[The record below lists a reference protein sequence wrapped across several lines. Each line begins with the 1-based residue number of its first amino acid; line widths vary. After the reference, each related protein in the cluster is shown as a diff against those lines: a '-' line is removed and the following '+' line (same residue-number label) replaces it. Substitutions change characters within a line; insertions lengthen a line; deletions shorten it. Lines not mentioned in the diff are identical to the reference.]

1 MKRQIIRQNYL
12 DKILKYLGKEMIIV
26 LTGQRRVGKSY
37 LLKQFYQEKI
47 KEPDSNII
55 YIDKEKREF
64 DFIRNYQ
71 NLNDYIESKFVKDK
85 HNYILIDEVQ
95 DIAEFELSVRS
106 YRTEE
111 NTDVII
117 TGSNAK
123 MLSGELSTIIG
134 GRFKEIYIQP
144 LSYEEFLTFHSL
156 DDNDDSL
163 TQYINLGGMPGLN
176 KIGLHEDDVREY
188 QKDIYNTVL
197 LKDVIMKNNIR
208 NVNFLENLVLY
219 LADNTGKIISANNV
233 SKYMKSNGEN
243 ISASVI
249 LNYLNYLS
257 DAYII
262 NKVNRYDVHGKRLF
276 DSNEKYYFED
286 NGIRNA
292 IAGGTREG
300 DVEKVIENVVYQN
313 LVRLGYE
320 VFVGQLQSS
329 EIDFVCTKPNGEKIY
344 VQVSYLIVNEET
356 RKREFGN
363 LMRIQDNYPKYVVS
377 MTPLITNND
386 YEGIKHI
393 HLRNFLKNGI

>member
-47 KEPDSNII
+47 KEPNSNII

-111 NTDVII
+111 NVDVLI

>member
-1 MKRQIIRQNYL
+1 MKQIIVRQNYL
-12 DKILKYLGKEMIIV
+12 DKIVKYLGREMIIV
-26 LTGQRRVGKSY
+26 LTGQRRVGKSC

-47 KEPDSNII
+47 KDPESNII
-55 YIDKEKREF
+55 FIDKEKREF
-64 DFIRNYQ
+64 DFIKNYQ
-71 NLNDYIESKFVKDK
+71 NLNDYIDSKFLKDK
-85 HNYILIDEVQ
+85 HNYILIDEIQ
-95 DIAEFELSVRS
+95 NIDEFERSIRS

-111 NTDVII
+111 NTDVIV

-163 TQYINLGGMPGLN
+163 TMYINIGGMPGLN
-176 KIGLHEDDVREY
+176 KIGLSEDDVREY

-197 LKDVIMKNNIR
+197 LKDVIMRNHIR
-208 NVNFLENLVLY
+208 NVNFLENLVVY
-219 LADNTGKIISANNV
+219 MADNAGKIISANNI

-249 LNYLNYLS
+249 LNYLAYLT

-300 DVEKVIENVVYQN
+300 DIEKVIENVVYNN

-320 VFVGQLQSS
+320 IFVGQLQSS

-344 VQVSYLIVNEET
+344 IQVSYLIVNDET
-356 RKREFGN
+356 RQREFGN
-363 LMRIQDNYPKYVVS
+363 LMKIQDNYPKYVIS
-377 MTPLITNND
+377 MTPLIINND
-386 YEGIKHI
+386 YDGIKHI
-393 HLRNFLKNGI
+393 HLRNFLRNGI

>member
-1 MKRQIIRQNYL
+1 MKQLIIRRNYL
-12 DKILKYLGKEMIIV
+12 DKIFKYLGKEMIIV

-95 DIAEFELSVRS
+95 DIAEFERCVRS

-111 NTDVII
+111 NADVII

-197 LKDVIMKNNIR
+197 LKDVIMRNNIR

-363 LMRIQDNYPKYVVS
+363 LMKIQDNYPKYVVS

-386 YEGIKHI
+386 YDGIKHI

>member
-1 MKRQIIRQNYL
+1 MKRLIIRQNYL

-47 KEPDSNII
+47 KEPNSNII

-95 DIAEFELSVRS
+95 DIAEFERSVRS
-106 YRTEE
+106 YRAEE
-111 NTDVII
+111 NTDIII

-163 TQYINLGGMPGLN
+163 TKYVNLGGMPGLN
-176 KIGLHEDDVREY
+176 KIGLQEDDVREY
-188 QKDIYNTVL
+188 QKDVYNTVL
-197 LKDVIMKNNIR
+197 LKDVIMRNNIR

-257 DAYII
+257 DAYMI

-300 DVEKVIENVVYQN
+300 DIEKVIENVVYQN

-344 VQVSYLIVNEET
+344 VQVSYLIVNDET

-363 LMRIQDNYPKYVVS
+363 LKKIQDNYPKYVIS

-386 YEGIKHI
+386 YDGIKHI

>member
-1 MKRQIIRQNYL
+1 MKQLIIRQDYL
-12 DKILKYLGKEMIIV
+12 DKISKYLGKEMIIV

-47 KEPDSNII
+47 KESNANII
-55 YIDKEKREF
+55 FIDKEKREF
-64 DFIRNYQ
+64 DFIKNYQ
-71 NLNDYIESKFVKDK
+71 DLNDYIESKFVKNK
-85 HNYILIDEVQ
+85 HNYILIDEIQ
-95 DIAEFELSVRS
+95 DVDEFERSIRS

-111 NTDVII
+111 STDIII
-117 TGSNAK
+117 TGSNDR

-134 GRFKEIYIQP
+134 GRYKEIYVQP
-144 LSYEEFLTFHSL
+144 LSYAEFLTFHSL

-197 LKDVIMKNNIR
+197 LKDVIMRNNIR
-208 NVNFLENLVLY
+208 NVNFLENLVTY
-219 LADNTGKIISANNV
+219 LADNTGKIISANNI

-243 ISASVI
+243 ISTSVI

-257 DAYII
+257 EAYII

-300 DVEKVIENVVYQN
+300 DIEKVIENVVYHN
-313 LVRLGYE
+313 LLRLGYE
-320 VFVGQLQSS
+320 VYVGQLQSS
-329 EIDFVCTKPNGEKIY
+329 EIDFVCTKSNGEKIY

-356 RKREFGN
+356 RQKEFGN
-363 LMRIQDNYPKYVVS
+363 LMKIQDNYPKYVIS
-377 MTPLITNND
+377 MTPLIVNND
-386 YEGIKHI
+386 YDGIKHI

>member
-1 MKRQIIRQNYL
+1 MKQLIIRQNYL

-47 KEPDSNII
+47 KEPNSNII

-95 DIAEFELSVRS
+95 DIAEFERSVRS
-106 YRTEE
+106 YRAEE
-111 NTDVII
+111 NTDIII

-156 DDNDDSL
+156 EDSDDSL
-163 TQYINLGGMPGLN
+163 TKYVHLGGMPGLN
-176 KIGLHEDDVREY
+176 KIGLQEDDVREY
-188 QKDIYNTVL
+188 QKDVYNTVL
-197 LKDVIMKNNIR
+197 LKDVIMRNNIR

-233 SKYMKSNGEN
+233 SKYMKTNGEN

-257 DAYII
+257 DAYMI

-300 DVEKVIENVVYQN
+300 DIEKVIENVVYQN

-344 VQVSYLIVNEET
+344 VQVSYLIVNDET

-363 LMRIQDNYPKYVVS
+363 LKKIQDNYPKYVIS

-386 YEGIKHI
+386 YDGIKHI

>member
-1 MKRQIIRQNYL
+1 MKQLIIRRNYL
-12 DKILKYLGKEMIIV
+12 DKIFKYLGKEMIIV

-95 DIAEFELSVRS
+95 DIAEFERSVRG

-111 NTDVII
+111 NADVII

-188 QKDIYNTVL
+188 QKDVYNTVL
-197 LKDVIMKNNIR
+197 LKDVIMRNNIR

-262 NKVNRYDVHGKRLF
+262 NKVDRYDVHRKRLF

-329 EIDFVCTKPNGEKIY
+329 EIDFVCTKPNGEKKY

-363 LMRIQDNYPKYVVS
+363 LMKIQDNYPKYVVS

-386 YEGIKHI
+386 YDGIKHI

>member
-1 MKRQIIRQNYL
+1 MKQLILRQNYL
-12 DKILKYLGKEMIIV
+12 DKIFKYLGKEMIIV

-71 NLNDYIESKFVKDK
+71 NLNDYIEGKFVKDK

-95 DIAEFELSVRS
+95 DIAEFERSVRS

-111 NTDVII
+111 NADVII

-197 LKDVIMKNNIR
+197 LKDVIMRNNIR

-320 VFVGQLQSS
+320 VCVGQLQSS

-363 LMRIQDNYPKYVVS
+363 LMKIQDNYPKYVIS

-386 YEGIKHI
+386 YDGIKHI

>member
-1 MKRQIIRQNYL
+1 MKQLIIRQNYL
-12 DKILKYLGKEMIIV
+12 DKIFKYLGKEMIIV

-47 KEPDSNII
+47 KEPNSNII

-111 NTDVII
+111 NTDIII

-188 QKDIYNTVL
+188 QKDVYNTVL
-197 LKDVIMKNNIR
+197 LKDVIMRNNIR

-219 LADNTGKIISANNV
+219 LADNAGKIISANNV

-276 DSNEKYYFED
+276 YSNEKYYFED

-386 YEGIKHI
+386 YDGIKHI

>member
-1 MKRQIIRQNYL
+1 MKQLIIRRNYL

>member
-1 MKRQIIRQNYL
+1 MKQLIIRRNYL
-12 DKILKYLGKEMIIV
+12 DKIFKYLGKEMIIV

-95 DIAEFELSVRS
+95 DIAEFERSVRS

-111 NTDVII
+111 NADIII

-176 KIGLHEDDVREY
+176 KIGLYEDDVREY

-197 LKDVIMKNNIR
+197 LKDVIMRNNIR

-219 LADNTGKIISANNV
+219 LADNTGKVISANNV

-257 DAYII
+257 DAYVI

-329 EIDFVCTKPNGEKIY
+329 EIDFVCTKPNGEKKY
-344 VQVSYLIVNEET
+344 VQVSYLIVNEEN

-363 LMRIQDNYPKYVVS
+363 LMKIQDNYPKYVVS

-386 YEGIKHI
+386 YDGIKHI

>member
-1 MKRQIIRQNYL
+1 MKQLIIRRNYL
-12 DKILKYLGKEMIIV
+12 DKIFKYLGKEMIIV

-47 KEPDSNII
+47 NEPNSNII

-95 DIAEFELSVRS
+95 DIAEFERSVRG

-111 NTDVII
+111 NADVII

-197 LKDVIMKNNIR
+197 LKDVIMRNNIR

-257 DAYII
+257 DAYVI
-262 NKVNRYDVHGKRLF
+262 NKVNRYDIHGKRLF

-329 EIDFVCTKPNGEKIY
+329 EIDFVCTKPNGEKKY

-356 RKREFGN
+356 RKKVFGN
-363 LMRIQDNYPKYVVS
+363 LMKIQDNYPKYVVS

-386 YEGIKHI
+386 YDGIKHI

>member
-1 MKRQIIRQNYL
+1 MKQLIIRQNYL
-12 DKILKYLGKEMIIV
+12 DKIFKYLGKEMIIV

-64 DFIRNYQ
+64 DFIRNYH
-71 NLNDYIESKFVKDK
+71 NLNDYIESKLVKDK

-95 DIAEFELSVRS
+95 DIAEFERSVRS

-111 NTDVII
+111 NADVII

-123 MLSGELSTIIG
+123 MLSGELSTIIR

-188 QKDIYNTVL
+188 QKDVYNTVL
-197 LKDVIMKNNIR
+197 LKDVIMRNNIR

>member
-1 MKRQIIRQNYL
+1 MKQLIIRQDYL
-12 DKILKYLGKEMIIV
+12 DKISKYLGKEMIIV

-47 KEPDSNII
+47 KESNANII
-55 YIDKEKREF
+55 FIDKEKREF
-64 DFIRNYQ
+64 DFIKNYQ
-71 NLNDYIESKFVKDK
+71 DLNDYIESKLVKNK
-85 HNYILIDEVQ
+85 HNYILIDEIQ
-95 DIAEFELSVRS
+95 DVDEFERSIRS

-111 NTDVII
+111 STDIII
-117 TGSNAK
+117 TGSNAR

-134 GRFKEIYIQP
+134 GRYKEIYVQP
-144 LSYEEFLTFHSL
+144 LSYAEFLTFHSL

-197 LKDVIMKNNIR
+197 LKDVIMRNNIR
-208 NVNFLENLVLY
+208 NVNFLENLVTY
-219 LADNTGKIISANNV
+219 LADNTDKIISANNI

-243 ISASVI
+243 ISTSVI

-257 DAYII
+257 EAYII

-300 DVEKVIENVVYQN
+300 DIEKVIENVVYHN
-313 LVRLGYE
+313 LLRLGYE
-320 VFVGQLQSS
+320 VYVGQLQSS
-329 EIDFVCTKPNGEKIY
+329 EIDFVCTKSNGEKIY
-344 VQVSYLIVNEET
+344 VQVSYLIVNDET
-356 RKREFGN
+356 RQREFGN
-363 LMRIQDNYPKYVVS
+363 LMKIQDNYPKYVIS
-377 MTPLITNND
+377 MTPLIVNND
-386 YEGIKHI
+386 YDGIKHI
-393 HLRNFLKNGI
+393 HLRNFLKYGI

>member
-1 MKRQIIRQNYL
+1 MKRLIIRQNYL

-47 KEPDSNII
+47 KEPNSNII

-95 DIAEFELSVRS
+95 DIAEFERSVRS
-106 YRTEE
+106 YRAEE
-111 NTDVII
+111 NTDIII

-156 DDNDDSL
+156 EDNDDSL
-163 TQYINLGGMPGLN
+163 TKYVNLGGMPGLN
-176 KIGLHEDDVREY
+176 KIGLQEDDVREY
-188 QKDIYNTVL
+188 QKDVYNTVL
-197 LKDVIMKNNIR
+197 LKDVIMRNNIR

-233 SKYMKSNGEN
+233 SKYMKTNGEN

-257 DAYII
+257 DAYMI

-300 DVEKVIENVVYQN
+300 DIEKVIENVVYQN

-344 VQVSYLIVNEET
+344 VQVSYLIVNDET

-363 LMRIQDNYPKYVVS
+363 LKKIQDNYPKYVIS

-386 YEGIKHI
+386 YDGIKHI

>member
-1 MKRQIIRQNYL
+1 MKRLIIRQNYF

-47 KEPDSNII
+47 KEPNSNII

-95 DIAEFELSVRS
+95 DIAEFERCVRS

-111 NTDVII
+111 NADVII

-163 TQYINLGGMPGLN
+163 TKYVNLGGMPGLN
-176 KIGLHEDDVREY
+176 KIGLQEDDVREY
-188 QKDIYNTVL
+188 QKDVYNTVL
-197 LKDVIMKNNIR
+197 LKDVIMRNNIR

-219 LADNTGKIISANNV
+219 LADNTGKIISANKV

-300 DVEKVIENVVYQN
+300 DIEKVIENVVYQN

>member
-1 MKRQIIRQNYL
+1 MKQLIIRQNYL
-12 DKILKYLGKEMIIV
+12 DKISKYLGKEMIIV

-47 KEPDSNII
+47 KEPNSNII

-95 DIAEFELSVRS
+95 DITEFERSVRS
-106 YRTEE
+106 YCTEE
-111 NTDVII
+111 NIDIII

-156 DDNDDSL
+156 EDNDDSL

>member
-1 MKRQIIRQNYL
+1 MKQLIIRRNYL
-12 DKILKYLGKEMIIV
+12 DKIFKYLGKEMIIV

-95 DIAEFELSVRS
+95 DIAEFERSVRG

-111 NTDVII
+111 NIDIII

-156 DDNDDSL
+156 EDNDNSL
-163 TQYINLGGMPGLN
+163 TKYVNLGGMPGLN
-176 KIGLHEDDVREY
+176 KIGLQEDDVREY
-188 QKDIYNTVL
+188 QKDVYNTVL

-329 EIDFVCTKPNGEKIY
+329 EIDFVCTKPNGEKKY

>member
-1 MKRQIIRQNYL
+1 MKRLIIRQNYL

-47 KEPDSNII
+47 KEPNSNII

-111 NTDVII
+111 NTDIII

-156 DDNDDSL
+156 EDNDDSL

-188 QKDIYNTVL
+188 QKDVYNTVL
-197 LKDVIMKNNIR
+197 LKDVIMRNNIR

>member
-1 MKRQIIRQNYL
+1 MKQLIIRQNYL
-12 DKILKYLGKEMIIV
+12 DKIFKYLGKEMIIV

-47 KEPDSNII
+47 NEPDSNII

-95 DIAEFELSVRS
+95 DIAEFERCVRS

-111 NTDVII
+111 NADVII

-197 LKDVIMKNNIR
+197 LKDVIMRNNIR

-344 VQVSYLIVNEET
+344 VQVSYLIINEET
-356 RKREFGN
+356 RQREFGN
-363 LMRIQDNYPKYVVS
+363 LKKIQDNYPKYVIS

-386 YEGIKHI
+386 YDGIKHI
-393 HLRNFLKNGI
+393 NLRTFLKNGI

>member
-1 MKRQIIRQNYL
+1 MKRLIIRQNYL

-47 KEPDSNII
+47 KEPNSNII

-95 DIAEFELSVRS
+95 DIAEFERSVRS

-111 NTDVII
+111 NIDIII

-156 DDNDDSL
+156 EDNDDSL
-163 TQYINLGGMPGLN
+163 TKYVNLGGMPGLN
-176 KIGLHEDDVREY
+176 KIGLQEDDVREY
-188 QKDIYNTVL
+188 QKDVYNTVL
-197 LKDVIMKNNIR
+197 LKDVIMRNNIR

-300 DVEKVIENVVYQN
+300 DIEKVIENVVYQN

-344 VQVSYLIVNEET
+344 VQVSYLIVNDET

-363 LMRIQDNYPKYVVS
+363 LKKIQDNYPKYVIS

-386 YEGIKHI
+386 YDGIKHI

>member
-1 MKRQIIRQNYL
+1 MKRLIIRQNYL

-95 DIAEFELSVRS
+95 DIAEFERSVRS

-111 NTDVII
+111 NADIII
-117 TGSNAK
+117 TGSDAK

-233 SKYMKSNGEN
+233 SKYMKSNGKN

-363 LMRIQDNYPKYVVS
+363 LMMIQDNYPKYVVS

>member
-1 MKRQIIRQNYL
+1 MKRLIIRQNYL

-47 KEPDSNII
+47 KEPNSNII

-111 NTDVII
+111 NVDVLI

-156 DDNDDSL
+156 EDNDDSL

-257 DAYII
+257 DAFVI

-363 LMRIQDNYPKYVVS
+363 LMKIQDNYPKYVVS

-386 YEGIKHI
+386 YDGIKHI
-393 HLRNFLKNGI
+393 HLKNFLKNGI

>member
-1 MKRQIIRQNYL
+1 MKQLIIRRNYL
-12 DKILKYLGKEMIIV
+12 DKIFKYLGKEMIIV

-47 KEPDSNII
+47 KEPNSNII

-95 DIAEFELSVRS
+95 DIAEFERSVRS

-111 NTDVII
+111 NADVII

-188 QKDIYNTVL
+188 QKDIYNTVI

-386 YEGIKHI
+386 YDGIKHI

>member
-1 MKRQIIRQNYL
+1 MKQLIIRRNYL
-12 DKILKYLGKEMIIV
+12 DKIFKYLGKEMIIV

-95 DIAEFELSVRS
+95 DIAEFERSVRS

-111 NTDVII
+111 NADVII

-176 KIGLHEDDVREY
+176 KIGLYEDDVREY

-197 LKDVIMKNNIR
+197 LKDVIMRNNIR

-363 LMRIQDNYPKYVVS
+363 LMKIQDNYPKYVVS

-386 YEGIKHI
+386 YDGIKHI

>member
-1 MKRQIIRQNYL
+1 MKQLIIRQDYL
-12 DKILKYLGKEMIIV
+12 DKISKYLGKEMIIV

-47 KEPDSNII
+47 KESNANII
-55 YIDKEKREF
+55 FIDKEKREF
-64 DFIRNYQ
+64 DFIKNYQ
-71 NLNDYIESKFVKDK
+71 DLNDYIESKLVKNK
-85 HNYILIDEVQ
+85 HNYILIDEIQ
-95 DIAEFELSVRS
+95 DVDEFERSIRS

-111 NTDVII
+111 STDIII
-117 TGSNAK
+117 TGSNAR

-134 GRFKEIYIQP
+134 GRYKEIYVQP
-144 LSYEEFLTFHSL
+144 LSYAEFLTFHSL

-197 LKDVIMKNNIR
+197 LKDVIMRNNIR
-208 NVNFLENLVLY
+208 NVNFLENLVTY
-219 LADNTGKIISANNV
+219 LADNTDKIISANNI

-243 ISASVI
+243 ISTSVI

-257 DAYII
+257 EAYII

-300 DVEKVIENVVYQN
+300 DIEKVIENVVYHN
-313 LVRLGYE
+313 LLRLGYE
-320 VFVGQLQSS
+320 VYVGQLQSS
-329 EIDFVCTKPNGEKIY
+329 EIDFVCTKSNGEKIY

-356 RKREFGN
+356 RQREFGN
-363 LMRIQDNYPKYVVS
+363 LMKIQDNYPKYVIS
-377 MTPLITNND
+377 MTPLIVNND
-386 YEGIKHI
+386 YDGIKHI
-393 HLRNFLKNGI
+393 HLRNFLKYGI

>member
-1 MKRQIIRQNYL
+1 MKRLIIRQNYL
-12 DKILKYLGKEMIIV
+12 DKILKYLGKETIIV

-47 KEPDSNII
+47 KEPNSNII

-95 DIAEFELSVRS
+95 DIAEFERSVRG

-111 NTDVII
+111 NADVII

-176 KIGLHEDDVREY
+176 KIGLYEDDVREY

-197 LKDVIMKNNIR
+197 LKDVIMRNNIR

-257 DAYII
+257 DAYVI

-313 LVRLGYE
+313 LVRLGYK

-329 EIDFVCTKPNGEKIY
+329 EIDFVCTKPNGEKKY

-363 LMRIQDNYPKYVVS
+363 LMKIQDNYPKYVVS

>member
-1 MKRQIIRQNYL
+1 MKRLIIRQNYL
-12 DKILKYLGKEMIIV
+12 DKIFKYLGKEMIIV

-47 KEPDSNII
+47 NEPNSNII

-71 NLNDYIESKFVKDK
+71 NLNDYIESKFVNDK
-85 HNYILIDEVQ
+85 RNYILIDEVQ
-95 DIAEFELSVRS
+95 DITEFERSVRN

-111 NTDVII
+111 NTDIII

-134 GRFKEIYIQP
+134 GRYKEIYIQP

-163 TQYINLGGMPGLN
+163 TQYVNLGGMPGLN
-176 KIGLHEDDVREY
+176 KIGLHEEDVREY

-197 LKDVIMKNNIR
+197 LKDVIMRNNIR

-233 SKYMKSNGEN
+233 SKYMKTNGEN
-243 ISASVI
+243 ISTSVI
-249 LNYLNYLS
+249 LNYLSYLS

-292 IAGGTREG
+292 IVGGTREG

-313 LVRLGYE
+313 LIRLGYE

-344 VQVSYLIVNEET
+344 VQVSYLIVNDDT
-356 RKREFGN
+356 RQREFGN
-363 LMRIQDNYPKYVVS
+363 LMKIQDNYPKYVIS
-377 MTPLITNND
+377 MTPLMNNND
-386 YEGIKHI
+386 YDGIKHI

>member
-1 MKRQIIRQNYL
+1 MKQLIIRQNYL
-12 DKILKYLGKEMIIV
+12 DKIFKYLGKEMIIV

-47 KEPDSNII
+47 NDSDSNII
-55 YIDKEKREF
+55 FIDKERREF
-64 DFIRNYQ
+64 DFINDYKD
-71 NLNDYIESKFVKDK
+71 LNDYIESKFVKDK
-85 HNYILIDEVQ
+85 HNYILIDEIQ
-95 DIAEFELSVRS
+95 DIIEFERSVRS

-197 LKDVIMKNNIR
+197 LKDVIMRNNIR

-249 LNYLNYLS
+249 LNYLSYLT
-257 DAYII
+257 DAYVI

-300 DVEKVIENVVYQN
+300 DIEKVIENVVYQN

-320 VFVGQLQSS
+320 VYVGQLQSS
-329 EIDFVCTKPNGEKIY
+329 EIDFVCTKPNGDKIY
-344 VQVSYLIVNEET
+344 IQVSYLIVNDET
-356 RKREFGN
+356 RQREFGN
-363 LMRIQDNYPKYVVS
+363 LMKIQDNYPKYVIS
-377 MTPLITNND
+377 MTPLIVNND
-386 YEGIKHI
+386 YDGIKHI

>member
-1 MKRQIIRQNYL
+1 MKRLIIRQNYL
-12 DKILKYLGKEMIIV
+12 DKILKYLEKEMIIV

-47 KEPDSNII
+47 KEPNSNII

-95 DIAEFELSVRS
+95 DIAEFERSVRS
-106 YRTEE
+106 YRAEE
-111 NTDVII
+111 NTDIII

-134 GRFKEIYIQP
+134 GRFKEINIQP

-156 DDNDDSL
+156 EDNDDSL
-163 TQYINLGGMPGLN
+163 TKYVKLGGMPGLN
-176 KIGLHEDDVREY
+176 KIGLQEDDVREY
-188 QKDIYNTVL
+188 QKDVYNTVL
-197 LKDVIMKNNIR
+197 LKDVIMRNNIR

-233 SKYMKSNGEN
+233 SKYMKTNGEN

-300 DVEKVIENVVYQN
+300 DIEKVIENVVYQN

-344 VQVSYLIVNEET
+344 VQVSYLIVNDET

-363 LMRIQDNYPKYVVS
+363 LKKIQDNYPKYVIS

-386 YEGIKHI
+386 YDGIKHI

>member
-1 MKRQIIRQNYL
+1 MKRLIIRQNYL

-47 KEPDSNII
+47 KEPNSNII

-95 DIAEFELSVRS
+95 DIAEFERCVRS

-111 NTDVII
+111 NADVII

-292 IAGGTREG
+292 IAGGTHEG

>member
-1 MKRQIIRQNYL
+1 MKQLIIRQNYL
-12 DKILKYLGKEMIIV
+12 DKIFKYLGKEMIIV

-111 NTDVII
+111 NVDIII

-156 DDNDDSL
+156 EDNDDSL

-188 QKDIYNTVL
+188 QKDVYNTVL
-197 LKDVIMKNNIR
+197 LKDVIMRNNIR

-257 DAYII
+257 DAYVI

>member
-1 MKRQIIRQNYL
+1 MKQLIIRRNYL
-12 DKILKYLGKEMIIV
+12 DKIFKYLGKEMIIV

-95 DIAEFELSVRS
+95 DIAEFERCVRS

-111 NTDVII
+111 NADVII

-176 KIGLHEDDVREY
+176 KIGLYEDDVREY

-197 LKDVIMKNNIR
+197 LKDVIMRNNIR

-363 LMRIQDNYPKYVVS
+363 LMKIQDNYPKYVVS

-386 YEGIKHI
+386 YDGIKHI

>member
-1 MKRQIIRQNYL
+1 MKQLIIRQNYL

-111 NTDVII
+111 NVDVLI

-300 DVEKVIENVVYQN
+300 DVEKVVENVVYQN

>member
-1 MKRQIIRQNYL
+1 MKQIIVRHNYL
-12 DKILKYLGKEMIIV
+12 DKIFKYLGKETIIV

-47 KEPDSNII
+47 NDSDSNII
-55 YIDKEKREF
+55 FIDKERREF
-64 DFIRNYQ
+64 DFINDYKD
-71 NLNDYIESKFVKDK
+71 LNDYIESKFVKDK
-85 HNYILIDEVQ
+85 HNYILIDEIQ
-95 DIAEFELSVRS
+95 DIIDFERSVRS

-163 TQYINLGGMPGLN
+163 TQYINIGGMPGLN
-176 KIGLHEDDVREY
+176 KIGLQEDDVREY

-197 LKDVIMKNNIR
+197 LKDVIMRNNIR
-208 NVNFLENLVLY
+208 NVNFLENLVMY

-249 LNYLNYLS
+249 LNYLSYLT
-257 DAYII
+257 DAYVI

-300 DVEKVIENVVYQN
+300 DIEKVIENVVYQN

-320 VFVGQLQSS
+320 VYVGQLQSS
-329 EIDFVCTKPNGEKIY
+329 EIDFVCTKPNGDKIY
-344 VQVSYLIVNEET
+344 IQVSYLIVNNET
-356 RKREFGN
+356 RQREFGN
-363 LMRIQDNYPKYVVS
+363 LMKIQDNYPKYVIS
-377 MTPLITNND
+377 MTPLIVNND
-386 YEGIKHI
+386 YDGIKHI

>member
-1 MKRQIIRQNYL
+1 MKQLIIRQNYL
-12 DKILKYLGKEMIIV
+12 DKIFKYLGKEMIIV

-47 KEPDSNII
+47 KEPNSNII

-111 NTDVII
+111 NTDIII

-156 DDNDDSL
+156 EDNDDSL

-188 QKDIYNTVL
+188 QKDVYNTVL
-197 LKDVIMKNNIR
+197 LKDVIMRNNIR

>member
-1 MKRQIIRQNYL
+1 MKQLIIRQNYL
-12 DKILKYLGKEMIIV
+12 DKIFKYLGKEMIIV

-55 YIDKEKREF
+55 FIDKEKREF
-64 DFIRNYQ
+64 DFIKNYQ
-71 NLNDYIESKFVKDK
+71 NLNDYIESKFVKNK
-85 HNYILIDEVQ
+85 HNYILIDEIQ
-95 DIAEFELSVRS
+95 DIVEFERSVRS

-163 TQYINLGGMPGLN
+163 TKYISIGGMPGLN
-176 KIGLHEDDVREY
+176 KIGLFDDDVREY

-197 LKDVIMKNNIR
+197 LKDVIMRNNIR

-249 LNYLNYLS
+249 LNYLSYLT
-257 DAYII
+257 DAYVI

-300 DVEKVIENVVYQN
+300 DIEKVIENVVYQN

-320 VFVGQLQSS
+320 VYVGQLQSS
-329 EIDFVCTKPNGEKIY
+329 EIDFVCTKPNGDKIY
-344 VQVSYLIVNEET
+344 IQVSYLIVNDET
-356 RKREFGN
+356 RQREFGN
-363 LMRIQDNYPKYVVS
+363 LMKIQDNYPKYVIS
-377 MTPLITNND
+377 MTPLIVNND
-386 YEGIKHI
+386 YDGIKHI

>member
-1 MKRQIIRQNYL
+1 MKQLIIRRNYL
-12 DKILKYLGKEMIIV
+12 DKIFKYLGKEMIIV

-95 DIAEFELSVRS
+95 DIAEFERSVRG

-111 NTDVII
+111 NADVII

-197 LKDVIMKNNIR
+197 LKDVIMRNNIR

-329 EIDFVCTKPNGEKIY
+329 EIDFVCTKPNGEKKY

-363 LMRIQDNYPKYVVS
+363 LMKIQDNYPKYVVS

-386 YEGIKHI
+386 YDGIKHI

>member
-1 MKRQIIRQNYL
+1 MKRLIIRQNYL

-47 KEPDSNII
+47 KEPNSNII

-95 DIAEFELSVRS
+95 DIAEFERSVRG

-111 NTDVII
+111 NADVII

-176 KIGLHEDDVREY
+176 KIGLYEDDVREY

-197 LKDVIMKNNIR
+197 LKDVIMRNNIR

>member
-1 MKRQIIRQNYL
+1 
-12 DKILKYLGKEMIIV
+12 MIIV

-47 KEPDSNII
+47 KEPNSNII

-95 DIAEFELSVRS
+95 DIAEFERCVRS

-111 NTDVII
+111 NADVII

-292 IAGGTREG
+292 IAGGTHEG

-386 YEGIKHI
+386 YDGIKHI